1 MRNDWRTDNWGGYRD
16 VGRDPN
22 NYHFAKDLK
31 RHGHDPYAQY
41 NRYEYEQDAQISIW
55 TLAWIVVA
63 IFFLSAMIDYVRDVM
78 QHGGSII
85 ETWWM
90 GWDDMARTF
99 ADYYAK

>member
-41 NRYEYEQDAQISIW
+41 NRYLFEQDAQISIW

-63 IFFLSAMIDYVRDVM
+63 IL
-78 QHGGSII
+78 GSRSLEKYSLGNPIFRPSI
-85 ETWWM
+85 ESFSVNM
-90 GWDDMARTF
+90 
-99 ADYYAK
+99 